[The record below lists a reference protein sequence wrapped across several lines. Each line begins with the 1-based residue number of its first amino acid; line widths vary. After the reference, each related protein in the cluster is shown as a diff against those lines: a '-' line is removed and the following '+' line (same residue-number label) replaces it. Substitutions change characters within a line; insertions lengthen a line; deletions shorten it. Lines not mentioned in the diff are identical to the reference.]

1 MLKKIT
7 AVFAI
12 MLCCLALVACKD
24 KKADQD
30 VLMVGINAEYPPFEY
45 YEGGNIVGI
54 DVDLANALGKKLNKK
69 IVFENMK
76 FNTLLAS
83 LAANKV
89 DVIISGLGAT
99 DERKQQFNFSDVY
112 YDNKIVVIVKE
123 DENSIKTIDDLKGKT
138 IGTQV
143 GTVSDN
149 FVSGIEGATINR
161 YDSTVLAIMNLKAGK
176 DEMTV
181 IDMAGAVQVLGP
193 NDGFKILEDIKITG
207 LPYAIAINKGNDE
220 LLAQINQALKEMKES
235 GELDAI
241 INKHMKKSIDDDKN
255 STTEEV
261 SDNQDATEVVVDIEN
276 K

>member
-1 MLKKIT
+1 MFKKIT
-7 AVFAI
+7 AIFAI
-12 MLCCLALVACKD
+12 MLCCLALIACKE
-24 KKADQD
+24 KTKNQD

-76 FNTLLAS
+76 FNALLAS
-83 LAANKV
+83 LSANKV
-89 DVIISGLGAT
+89 DVIISGLVIT
-99 DERKQQFNFSDVY
+99 DERKKQFDFSDPY
-112 YDNKIVVIVKE
+112 YDNETVIVVKE
-123 DENSIKTIDDLKGKT
+123 NDNTIKSADDLKGKT

-149 FVSGIEGATINR
+149 FVTAIERATVNR

-176 DEMTV
+176 DDVTV
-181 IDMAGAVQVLGP
+181 IDKAGAIQVLNA
-193 NDGFKILEDIKITG
+193 NDGFKVLDNMNIAN
-207 LPYAIAINKGNDE
+207 LPYGIAINKGNDE
-220 LLAQINQALKEMKES
+220 LLTQINQAIKEMKES
-235 GELDAI
+235 GELEAI

-261 SDNQDATEVVVDIEN
+261 SDNQDGTEVILNIEN

>member
-1 MLKKIT
+1 MLKKIIALFT
-7 AVFAI
+7 I
-12 MLCCLALVACKD
+12 TLCCLTLVACKD
-24 KKADQD
+24 KNTNQD
-30 VLMVGINAEYPPFEY
+30 VLKVGINAEYPPFEY

-149 FVSGIEGATINR
+149 FVTAIEGATVNR

-235 GELDAI
+235 GELDNI
-241 INKHMKKSIDDDKN
+241 INKYMKKSIDDVK
-255 STTEEV
+255 
-261 SDNQDATEVVVDIEN
+261 
-276 K
+276 

>member
-1 MLKKIT
+1 MFKKIT
-7 AVFAI
+7 AIFAI

-24 KKADQD
+24 KNTNQD
-30 VLMVGINAEYPPFEY
+30 VLKVGINAEYPPFEY

-76 FNTLLAS
+76 FNALLAS
-83 LAANKV
+83 LSANKV
-89 DVIISGLGAT
+89 DVIISGLVIT
-99 DERKQQFNFSDVY
+99 DERKKQFDFSDPY
-112 YDNKIVVIVKE
+112 YDNETVIVVKE
-123 DENSIKTIDDLKGKT
+123 NDNTIKSADDLKGKT

-149 FVSGIEGATINR
+149 FVTAIERATVNR

-176 DEMTV
+176 DDVTV
-181 IDMAGAVQVLGP
+181 IDKAGAIQVLNA
-193 NDGFKILEDIKITG
+193 NDGFKVLDNMNIAN
-207 LPYAIAINKGNDE
+207 LPYGIAINKGNDE
-220 LLAQINQALKEMKES
+220 LLMQINQAIKEMKES
-235 GELDAI
+235 GELEAI

-255 STTEEV
+255 STIEEV
-261 SDNQDATEVVVDIEN
+261 SDNQDGTEVILNIEN

>member
-1 MLKKIT
+1 MFKKIT
-7 AVFAI
+7 AIFAI

-24 KKADQD
+24 KNTNQD
-30 VLMVGINAEYPPFEY
+30 VLKVGINAEYPPFEY

-76 FNTLLAS
+76 FNALLAS
-83 LAANKV
+83 LSANKV
-89 DVIISGLGAT
+89 DVIISGLVIT
-99 DERKQQFNFSDVY
+99 DERKKQFDFSDPY
-112 YDNKIVVIVKE
+112 YDNETVIVVKE
-123 DENSIKTIDDLKGKT
+123 NDNTIKSADDLKGKT

-149 FVSGIEGATINR
+149 FVTAIERATVNR

-176 DEMTV
+176 DDVTV
-181 IDMAGAVQVLGP
+181 IDKAGAIQVLNA
-193 NDGFKILEDIKITG
+193 NDGFKVLDNMNIAN
-207 LPYAIAINKGNDE
+207 LPYGIAINKGNDE
-220 LLAQINQALKEMKES
+220 LLGQINQALKEMKES
-235 GELDAI
+235 GELEAI

-261 SDNQDATEVVVDIEN
+261 SDNQDGTEVILNIEN

>member
-1 MLKKIT
+1 MFKKIT
-7 AVFAI
+7 AIFAI

-24 KKADQD
+24 KNTNQD
-30 VLMVGINAEYPPFEY
+30 VLKVGINAEYPPFEY

-76 FNTLLAS
+76 FNALLAS
-83 LAANKV
+83 LSANKV
-89 DVIISGLGAT
+89 DVIISGLVIT
-99 DERKQQFNFSDVY
+99 DERKKQFDFSDPY
-112 YDNKIVVIVKE
+112 YDNETVIVVKE
-123 DENSIKTIDDLKGKT
+123 NDNTIKSADDLKGKT

-149 FVSGIEGATINR
+149 FVTAIEGATVNR

-176 DEMTV
+176 DDVTV
-181 IDMAGAVQVLGP
+181 IDKAGAIQVLSA
-193 NDGFKILEDIKITG
+193 NDGFKVLDNMNIAN
-207 LPYAIAINKGNDE
+207 LPYGIAINKGNDE
-220 LLAQINQALKEMKES
+220 LLGQINQVLKEMKES
-235 GELDAI
+235 GELEAI

-261 SDNQDATEVVVDIEN
+261 SDNQDGTEVILNIEN